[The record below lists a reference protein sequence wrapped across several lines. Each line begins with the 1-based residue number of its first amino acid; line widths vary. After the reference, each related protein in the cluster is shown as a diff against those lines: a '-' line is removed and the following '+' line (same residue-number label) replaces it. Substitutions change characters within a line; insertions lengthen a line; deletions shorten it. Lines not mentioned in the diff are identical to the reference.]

1 MRLPIV
7 LLFLAWPLLELALL
21 IRTGQAIGV
30 WPTLGIVVGTAIL
43 GVLVLRRQGNRML
56 SRLQEALAAGRAPAD
71 DGTLAAGPM
80 VVLAALL
87 LILPGLIT
95 DAMGLLLLI
104 PGIRRLVARRIG
116 RTVMEAENVHIEV
129 VTRERHRTG
138 PGRDGRVIE
147 GEFERLDERPVDPSS
162 RPPAPGSGKP

>member
-7 LLFLAWPLLELALL
+7 LLMLAWPLLELALL

-30 WPTLGIVVGTAIL
+30 WPTLGIVVATAVL
-43 GVLVLRRQGNRML
+43 GVVVLRRQGNRML

-80 VVLAALL
+80 VVLAAML
-87 LILPGLIT
+87 LILPGLMT
-95 DAMGLLLLI
+95 DVAGLLLLI

-129 VTRERHRTG
+129 VTREHRRTG
-138 PGRDGRVIE
+138 PDRDGRTIE
-147 GEFERLDERPVDPSS
+147 GEFERLDERPAEPGA
-162 RPPAPGSGKP
+162 RPPATRPEKP